1 MQETKLMMQSLNLC
15 DRLSALWKKA
25 GGRRVFEV
33 LEKAERRKERR
44 MRKFVRR
51 VNWNREDEILQADV
65 IE

>member
-51 VNWNREDEILQADV
+51 VNWRREDEILQADV